1 MKVAYI
7 CSKMRT
13 SSYTELAENIAVA
26 LHAGELALKL
36 GYMPIIPHTMSCN
49 LRLPIPEEEYME
61 RQLELVRRS
70 DIILVPWDG
79 KAAPVVTDGMLAE
92 LQEFLG
98 TNRPLLDKEIWWL
111 DMNTGK
117 PGLPPIGWLEKLE

>member
-70 DIILVPWDG
+70 DMILVPWDG

-92 LQEFLG
+92 LQAFLAL
-98 TNRPLLDKEIWWL
+98 NRTPADKPIFWFNMEKI
-111 DMNTGK
+111 K
-117 PGLPPIGWLEKLE
+117 SEYPPISWLEKLT